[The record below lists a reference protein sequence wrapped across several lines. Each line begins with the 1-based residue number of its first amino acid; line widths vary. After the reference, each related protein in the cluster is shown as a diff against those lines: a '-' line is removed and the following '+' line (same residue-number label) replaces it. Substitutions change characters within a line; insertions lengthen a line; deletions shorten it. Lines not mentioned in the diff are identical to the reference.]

1 MAITGADLSKLH
13 KIAYKGKDINLLP
26 TSAIVQK
33 MWAKSSEAI
42 GRSLNAP
49 VMVKMSQGA
58 TYTNNVVATLEDDV
72 PAVFVE
78 ASISSYEILM
88 HDYLS
93 TKDAST
99 MAQSEAAYRKGSA
112 QIFKQLMDS
121 HSFRAE
127 LALLY
132 GSSIKGLMAVSS
144 VSGQDIVI
152 TSDSWAPA
160 LARKL
165 VGAKIEVYTEAG
177 SQQDS
182 TLTISAV
189 NLSTRTLTVVGTC
202 SSVTSSGRIFFKGS
216 RLKDGVGIDKIA
228 TNTGTMQGID
238 AATYP
243 DWAGQGYAVGSVQLN
258 RQKALAAAAL
268 GFAAGYEGEYVLL
281 CSIDAAQYLADNEA
295 ALTSHKGSDKE
306 KVNGASEIRWLGLG
320 GDIVVQ
326 PHPYV
331 KNGEAFL
338 VPKDGFE
345 VYGNANVGF
354 KIPGSDPAE
363 LFIFSESKSAFKFST
378 YSDLTGHSP
387 NPNHFVKLT
396 GIVN

>member
-1 MAITGADLSKLH
+1 MPITGADLGKLH

-33 MWAKSSEAI
+33 MWAKSSETI

-58 TYTNNVVATLEDDV
+58 TYTNNGIVTLEDDV

-88 HDYLS
+88 VDYLS
-93 TKDAST
+93 TKDAAT
-99 MAQSEAAYRKGSA
+99 MNKDEAAYRKGSA
-112 QIFKQLMDS
+112 QIFKQLMDA

-132 GSSIKGLMAVSS
+132 GSSIYGIGAVSS
-144 VSGQDIVI
+144 VSGQVI
-152 TSDSWAPA
+152 TITNASWCPA
-160 LARKL
+160 LVRKL
-165 VGAKIEVYTEAG
+165 VGAKLEVFTEAG
-177 SQQDS
+177 AQQDG
-182 TLTISAV
+182 
-189 NLSTRTLTVVGTC
+189 TLTVSSVSLSAKTITVTGTC

-243 DWAGQGYAVGSVQLN
+243 DWAGQAYAVGSVQLN

-268 GFAAGYEGEYVLL
+268 GFAAGYEGEYILL

-295 ALTSHKGSDKE
+295 ALTTHKGSDKE

-320 GDIVVQ
+320 GDITVQ
-326 PHPYV
+326 PHPYI

-354 KIPGSDPAE
+354 QIPGSDPAE
-363 LFIFSESKSAFKFST
+363 LFIFAQDKNAFKYST

>member
-1 MAITGADLSKLH
+1 MPITGADLSKLH
-13 KIAYKGKDINLLP
+13 KTAYKGKDINLLP

-33 MWAKSSEAI
+33 MWAKSSETI

-58 TYTNNVVATLEDDV
+58 TYTNNGIVTLEDDV

-88 HDYLS
+88 VDYLS
-93 TKDAST
+93 TKDAAT
-99 MAQSEAAYRKGSA
+99 MNKDEAAYRKGSA
-112 QIFKQLMDS
+112 QIFKQLMDA

-132 GSSIKGLMAVSS
+132 GSSIYGIGAVSS
-144 VSGQDIVI
+144 VSGQVI
-152 TSDSWAPA
+152 TITNASWCPA
-160 LARKL
+160 LVRKL
-165 VGAKIEVYTEAG
+165 VGAKLEVFTEAG
-177 SQQDS
+177 AQQDG
-182 TLTISAV
+182 
-189 NLSTRTLTVVGTC
+189 TLTVSSVSLSAKTITVTGTC

-228 TNTGTMQGID
+228 TNNGIMQGID
-238 AATYP
+238 AVTYP
-243 DWAGQGYAVGSVQLN
+243 DWAGQAYAVGSVQLN

-268 GFAAGYEGEYVLL
+268 GFAAGYEGEYILL

-295 ALTSHKGSDKE
+295 ALTTHKGSDKE

-320 GDIVVQ
+320 GDITVQ
-326 PHPYV
+326 PHPYI

-354 KIPGSDPAE
+354 QIPGSDPAE
-363 LFIFSESKSAFKFST
+363 LFIFAQDKNAFKYST